1 MPCRKPKPA
10 LVRISWSFIGLM
22 SHRTYHQIL
31 AERNQFPRWTP
42 GMTSAVET
50 TTWPLSLMRIYHVSM
65 QGRFLPGRGAG
76 GGAERSA
83 AMIQSRE
90 AAGSITSSISK

>member
-1 MPCRKPKPA
+1 MKFHRAHIEPNLSPNPRGTQSVP
-10 LVRISWSFIGLM
+10 LLDSRGDVRGQGRSVAPVA
-22 SHRTYHQIL
+22 H
-31 AERNQFPRWTP
+31 A
-42 GMTSAVET
+42 A
-50 TTWPLSLMRIYHVSM
+50 YHVSM
-65 QGRFLPGRGAG
+65 QGRFLPERGAG